1 MNNQTLIFEGHNVE
15 AFELNGVVYF
25 NPRTVAECLG
35 LTKIAVRKAILKM
48 NTTQV
53 RKLKNSDVTNCN
65 IRRLLNNAG
74 ENFLTE
80 SGVYKL
86 AFQSLKP
93 EAERFTNWVTDVVL
107 PQIRKTGGYIPTAT
121 PTSVPYTDEEIV
133 AQALIIV
140 HKTLELRT
148 KRLADAEAALQQ
160 ANMQVAQMQPKVDYC
175 DNVLSATNLITTTDI
190 AKYDYGM
197 SAMALNKLLCAWGI
211 QYKKGDRY
219 YLYAQYDN
227 MGYIGSKTAT
237 WSHKDGSPGTST
249 HMMWTQLGR
258 EFIHQQMKQRGY
270 LTTAET
276 AQNLANTVCVDG
288 EVS

>member
-1 MNNQTLIFEGHNVE
+1 MNNQILIFEGHNVE

-35 LTKIAVRKAILKM
+35 LTPSGIRTAIQRM

-53 RKLKNSDVTNCN
+53 RKLKNSDVCKSD
-65 IRRLLNNAG
+65 IRRSLNNAG

-86 AFQSLKP
+86 AFQSLRP

-121 PTSVPYTDEEIV
+121 PTNVPLTDEEIM
-133 AQALIIV
+133 AQAYVIAQ
-140 HKTLELRT
+140 KTLALRD
-148 KRLADAEAALQQ
+148 KRIADAEAALQQ
-160 ANMQVAQMQPKVDYC
+160 ANSQITQMQPKVDYC
-175 DNVLSATNLITTTDI
+175 DNVLSAQNLISTTDI

-197 SAMALNKLLCAWGI
+197 SAVALNKLLCTWGI
-211 QYKKGDRY
+211 QYKKNDRY

-227 MGYIGSKTAT
+227 KGYVGSRTAT
-237 WSHKDGSPGTST
+237 WHHKDGTPGASS

-258 EFIHQQMKQRGY
+258 EFIHKQMKQRGY

-276 AQNLANTVCVDG
+276 AQQLANAICV
-288 EVS
+288 